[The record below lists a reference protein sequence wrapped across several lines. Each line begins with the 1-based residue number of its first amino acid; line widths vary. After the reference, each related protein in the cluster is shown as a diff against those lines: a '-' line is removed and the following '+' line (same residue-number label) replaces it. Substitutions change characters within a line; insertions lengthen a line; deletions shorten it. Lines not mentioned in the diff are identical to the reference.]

1 TPETAGWG
9 FSGLRVLELGPGQRF
24 GLDTGE
30 DELLVLPLSG
40 SCEVHCDGD
49 TFTLAGRPD
58 VFAGRTD
65 FAYAPRDSRVEIHT
79 TAGGRF
85 ALPSA
90 RARRRLPAAY
100 GPAEDVPVE
109 LRGAGQASRQ
119 VNNFCTPDT
128 FPADRLMAGEVP
140 TPG

>member
-1 TPETAGWG
+1 MSRPRWTPRSACSRSHVDYHLAHRGTTAEPLTVLVTPETAGWG
-9 FSGLRVLELGPGQRF
+9 FSGLRVLELGPGRRF

-65 FAYAPRDSRVEIHT
+65 FAYAPRDSR
-79 TAGGRF
+79 
-85 ALPSA
+85 
-90 RARRRLPAAY
+90 
-100 GPAEDVPVE
+100 
-109 LRGAGQASRQ
+109 
-119 VNNFCTPDT
+119 
-128 FPADRLMAGEVP
+128 
-140 TPG
+140 